1 MSEYSA
7 GRKILL
13 NSLPG
18 NLYIPLLTQRIEADF
33 QYISLLQT
41 IRQHM
46 YVCARPWKDT
56 HRFRALL
63 RLYLENGT
71 IDMQEDIQLHC
82 EKTSVCIMALLK
94 YP

>member
-18 NLYIPLLTQRIEADF
+18 NLYVPLLIQRIEADF
-33 QYISLLQT
+33 QYIWLLQN
-41 IRQHM
+41 IRQHK

-56 HRFRALL
+56 HRSGALL
-63 RLYLENGT
+63 FLYLENRT

-82 EKTSVCIMALLK
+82 GKTSVCIMALLT